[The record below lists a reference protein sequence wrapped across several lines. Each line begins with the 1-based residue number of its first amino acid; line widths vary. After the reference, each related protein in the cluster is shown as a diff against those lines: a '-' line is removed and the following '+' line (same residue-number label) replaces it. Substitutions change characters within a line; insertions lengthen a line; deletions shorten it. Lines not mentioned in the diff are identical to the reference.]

1 MATLGLTAPS
11 RITYPNRAHEVVAEI
26 SDQDQSQAF
35 LAAWRELQSKDGA
48 IWHRPYNS
56 PLHEIAAVLEPILPQ
71 LPQHASFYGFQSL
84 EDQEDG
90 ISAIIQNSP
99 MARFLDLKQRATLY
113 RELSLLHEMATTIS
127 NCDVCYVSLRIEHTK
142 PLIEHFHRDGGTA
155 LLTTLI
161 GPGTHFITPDNLPAD
176 TDRRFYR
183 DDLPR
188 PDDVHE
194 IAPRDLLFLRGLPDP
209 TRRLRKSEPSGLWHS
224 SPPKYW
230 RDEEQWKSR
239 ILIVATTPESR
250 IVPLIPKAPKW
261 W

>member
-84 EDQEDG
+84 KDQEDG

-99 MARFLDLKQRATLY
+99 IARFLDLKQRATLY
-113 RELSLLHEMATTIS
+113 RELSLLQEMATTIS
-127 NCDVCYVSLRIEHTK
+127 NYDVCYVSLRIEHTK